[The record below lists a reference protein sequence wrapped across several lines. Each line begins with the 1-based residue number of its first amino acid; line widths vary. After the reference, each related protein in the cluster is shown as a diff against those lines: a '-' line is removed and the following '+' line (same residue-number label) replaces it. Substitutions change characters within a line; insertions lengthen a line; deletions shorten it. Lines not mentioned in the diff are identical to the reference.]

1 MWKKNNSFCTLSKDV
16 SWHVLPFQKVS
27 VFETEN
33 TIFTQRNEM
42 YSKEDY
48 QFLSP
53 FRMWIRTSISMA
65 KSFSVWNWI
74 HSFQSKEQKVCWRSL
89 SIFVTFQ
96 KMYSD
101 KKRQVLPCQKVQC
114 LKLNILFFN
123 PRNEIYLEEDYQLL
137 EPFKKCIP
145 KSTCILKTSVFENE
159 YLFSIKITKC
169 MWRKTINICH
179 LPKNVFRQKLP
190 CQKNSVFE
198 ISYNFSTN
206 GCKCME
212 KQSMTIILF
221 SPFKKWITTS
231 TSFHAKKF

>member
-1 MWKKNNSFCTLSKDV
+1 MDPNKYFHDKKFQCLKLNTLLSTKGKKCIWKKIINFVTFWKSI
-16 SWHVLPFQKVS
+16 P
-27 VFETEN
+27 
-33 TIFTQRNEM
+33 
-42 YSKEDY
+42 
-48 QFLSP
+48 
-53 FRMWIRTSISMA
+53 TSTSTP
-65 KSFSVWNWI
+65 KNFSVWRRI
-74 HSFQSKEQKVCWRSL
+74 KLFQSKEQKVCWRSL

-96 KMYSD
+96 KMCSD

-137 EPFKKCIP
+137 APFKKCIP
-145 KSTCILKTSVFENE
+145 TSTCILKTSVFENQ

-198 ISYNFSTN
+198 ASYTFSNQWKWMYGKTKYDYQFSSPVK
-206 GCKCME
+206 KCIPT
-212 KQSMTIILF
+212 KSF
-221 SPFKKWITTS
+221 SVWNWIQ
-231 TSFHAKKF
+231 FF